1 MKEVIK
7 IMKSKWK
14 IERREKAIK
23 KERVVPSRHIPILT
37 KYKPV

>member
-1 MKEVIK
+1 MPGDSLSLRDGLRDDKK
-7 IMKSKWK
+7 
-14 IERREKAIK
+14 KAVK